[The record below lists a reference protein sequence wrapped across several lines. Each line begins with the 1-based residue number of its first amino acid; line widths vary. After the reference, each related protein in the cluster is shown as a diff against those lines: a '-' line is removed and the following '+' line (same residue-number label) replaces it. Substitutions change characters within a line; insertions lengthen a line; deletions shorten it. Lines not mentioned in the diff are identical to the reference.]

1 MYMMF
6 FGSSVLL
13 LVGMAVIWSILP
25 FRGGRLLMLGNILF
39 LLAWF
44 AVAVVASLSIGW
56 EFIRQ
61 IFGMLA
67 PMVASPFILL
77 AIFRKREWWNR
88 LVKRYAIF
96 VAWFA
101 VFMIAF
107 QIPAFPDGWTYFACF
122 GLPILIF
129 FLLYVWS
136 RWFADRFRMRWIV
149 SGMIFVIV
157 GFVFGSLVFNATAM
171 QANGYESS
179 MDWGGGKITNVKKPV
194 DVTTLTG
201 PDAADVTKRYH
212 FTAAKKGIEVPD
224 GTKKELWL
232 FNGELTGPAIR
243 VTQGDVVE
251 VTLTNKD
258 IADGVTIH
266 WHGYDVPIAEDGVP
280 DISQKAVAVGESYTY
295 RFKADTVGTF
305 WYHSHNQSSEQVGHG
320 LFGSLVVEPKTQA
333 KEELEMVGFVA
344 PKYIDA
350 TGVLLSGNGTV
361 PKKIKPGTNV
371 RIRLGNA
378 HNKPQKLFL
387 NGTVFQVAAIDG
399 NAIHKP
405 TDLKDTYLQI
415 PAGGRIDVTFMMPNH
430 AVRLFDAKD
439 ERGGWVF
446 QSTTATTKA
455 SMEVPDEVFK
465 PEEYGE
471 QQASKLD
478 LSTGFDREFEMVFD
492 NKLAFFDGMVHHLWT
507 INGELYPNTPML
519 MVSEG
524 DIVKTT
530 FVNRSYSHHPMHL
543 HGHKMLVLTRNG
555 VATTGSQWWTDTLNV
570 KPGETY
576 EVAFKADNPGIWMD
590 HCHNLDHATNGMMM
604 HLQYDNVYT
613 PFSGHTHE

>member
-6 FGSSVLL
+6 FGSSVLIL
-13 LVGMAVIWSILP
+13 MGMAIAWSILP
-25 FRGGRLLMLGNILF
+25 FKGGRWLIMANVLLLF
-39 LLAWF
+39 AWF
-44 AVAVVASLSIGW
+44 AVAVIAGLSIGW

-61 IFGMLA
+61 IFGMLM
-67 PMVASPFILL
+67 PMVVSPFLLL
-77 AIFRKREWWNR
+77 AILRKRKLWNR
-88 LVKRYAIF
+88 LVKRYAVF

-107 QIPAFPDGWTYFACF
+107 QIPAFPDGWTYFECF

-129 FLLYVWS
+129 SLLYVWD
-136 RWFADRFRMRWIV
+136 RRLGGRFRMRWIV
-149 SGMIFVIV
+149 SCSVLLIV
-157 GFVFGSLVFNATAM
+157 GFIFGSLVWNATAM
-171 QANGYESS
+171 QADGHEAS
-179 MDWGGGKITNVKKPV
+179 MDWGGGKMTRGRQSV

-201 PDAADVTKRYH
+201 PDAAAVTKRYH
-212 FTAAKKGIEVPD
+212 FTAAKKKMEVPD

-232 FNGELTGPAIR
+232 FNGKLTGPAIR

-251 VTLTNKD
+251 VTLSNKN

-295 RFKADTVGTF
+295 RFKADTAGTF

-320 LFGSLVVEPKTQA
+320 LFGSLVVEPKTLV
-333 KEELEMVGFVA
+333 KEELEIVGFVA

-350 TGVLLSGNGTV
+350 SGALLSSNGEV

-378 HNKPQKLFL
+378 HNKPQKLML
-387 NGTVFQVAAIDG
+387 NGAVFQVAAIDG
-399 NAIHKP
+399 NLIHKP
-405 TDLKDTYLQI
+405 TDLKNTYLQI
-415 PAGGRIDVTFMMPNH
+415 PAGGRMDITFTMPNH
-430 AVRLFDAKD
+430 AVRLFDAND
-439 ERGGWVF
+439 ENGGWVF
-446 QSTTATTKA
+446 QSTATTTKA
-455 SMEVPDEVFK
+455 STEIPDEVFK

-471 QQASKLD
+471 QQASQLD
-478 LSTGFDREFEMVFD
+478 LSAGFDREFEMVFD
-492 NKLAFFDGMVHHLWT
+492 SKLAFFDGMVHHLWT

-524 DIVKTT
+524 DLVKTT
-530 FVNRSYSHHPMHL
+530 FINRSYSHHPMHL

-555 VATTGSQWWTDTLNV
+555 VETTGSPWWTDTLNV

>member
-6 FGSSVLL
+6 FGSSVLIL
-13 LVGMAVIWSILP
+13 MGMAIAWSILP
-25 FRGGRLLMLGNILF
+25 FRGGRWLMMANALL

-44 AVAVVASLSIGW
+44 AVAVIAGLSIGW

-61 IFGMLA
+61 IFGMLM
-67 PMVASPFILL
+67 PMVVSPFLLL
-77 AIFRKREWWNR
+77 AILRKRKLWNR

-107 QIPAFPDGWTYFACF
+107 QIPAFPDGWTYFECF
-122 GLPILIF
+122 GLPIFIF
-129 FLLYVWS
+129 FLLYVWD
-136 RWFADRFRMRWIV
+136 RWLGGRFRMRWIV
-149 SGMIFVIV
+149 SGSVLVIV
-157 GFVFGSLVFNATAM
+157 GFIFGSLVWNATAM
-171 QANGYESS
+171 QADGHEAG
-179 MDWGGGKITNVKKPV
+179 MDWGGGKMTHVRQPV

-201 PDAADVTKRYH
+201 PDAAAVTKRYY
-212 FTAAKKGIEVPD
+212 FTASKKKMEVP
-224 GTKKELWL
+224 GGAKKELWL
-232 FNGELTGPAIR
+232 FNGKLTGPAIR

-251 VTLTNKD
+251 VTLSNKN
-258 IADGVTIH
+258 IAEGVTIH

-295 RFKADTVGTF
+295 RFKADTAGTF

-320 LFGSLVVEPKTQA
+320 LFGSLVVEPKTPK
-333 KEELEMVGFVA
+333 KEELEIVGFVA

-350 TGVLLSGNGTV
+350 SGVLLSGNGEL
-361 PKKIKPGTNV
+361 PKKINPGTNV

-378 HNKPQKLFL
+378 HNKPQKLIL
-387 NGTVFQVAAIDG
+387 NGAVFQVAAIDG
-399 NAIHKP
+399 NVIHKP
-405 TDLKDTYLQI
+405 TDLKKTYLQI
-415 PAGGRIDVTFMMPNH
+415 PAGGRMDITFTMPNH

-439 ERGGWVF
+439 ENGGWVF
-446 QSTTATTKA
+446 QATTVTTKA
-455 SMEVPDEVFK
+455 STEIPDEVFK

-471 QQASKLD
+471 QQASQLD
-478 LSTGFDREFEMVFD
+478 LSAGFDREFEMVFD
-492 NKLAFFDGMVHHLWT
+492 SKLAFFDGMVHHLWT

-519 MVSEG
+519 MVSE
-524 DIVKTT
+524 DDLVKTT
-530 FVNRSYSHHPMHL
+530 FINRSYSHHPMHL

-555 VATTGSQWWTDTLNV
+555 VETTGSPWWTDTLNV

-576 EVAFKADNPGIWMD
+576 EIAFKADNPGIWMD
-590 HCHNLDHATNGMMM
+590 HCHNLDHASNGMMM

-613 PFSGHTHE
+613 PFSEHTHE